1 MILIKSG
8 LHWGT
13 ALIFNFLSS
22 LTAIIGFFIGVAISS
37 NSSQANGWILS
48 LAAGLFL
55 YIALTDLVSEM
66 IQKIQTH
73 KCTYL
78 FFFLQLPE
86 LIHGG
91 DYVKLTKTGWRW
103 SLRFFLTNLGFFIA
117 FVVLLVLAL
126 YEEELNELIG

>member
-8 LHWGT
+8 LHWAT

-37 NSSQANGWILS
+37 NSSEANGWILS

-66 IQKIQTH
+66 IQK
-73 KCTYL
+73 
-78 FFFLQLPE
+78 
-86 LIHGG
+86 
-91 DYVKLTKTGWRW
+91 
-103 SLRFFLTNLGFFIA
+103 TNP
-117 FVVLLVLAL
+117 
-126 YEEELNELIG
+126 